1 MDGQPL
7 AAPGCRGGRANRPVC
22 SLWEGRHAWARQSGA
37 ARAVSLRRDAMRP
50 ELGDAVL
57 GHGRSGCILAVGLNP
72 WHPRLQR
79 TNDLYAPDID

>member
-1 MDGQPL
+1 M
-7 AAPGCRGGRANRPVC
+7 
-22 SLWEGRHAWARQSGA
+22 
-37 ARAVSLRRDAMRP
+37 SLRRDAMRP